1 MKKNFLLKF
10 FLFTVVATLVTFTSC
25 QDYDDDIA
33 KLDGDITSLR
43 TQVSALQ
50 AKIDNGAVITSVTPT
65 ANGVVVTLSNGESF
79 TLTNGADGAPGAD
92 GADGADGSVVKIGDN
107 GNWWIDSVD
116 TGLPARGPKGETGAP
131 GVDGTNGTD
140 GKDGKDGTDGKDGND
155 GVDGQD
161 GKDGQDGTD
170 GKDGIYYYPHED
182 GFWYMVDG
190 AVETKTDKTWLPEGT
205 VTAIWED
212 GALKIYN
219 VKNHVGPVV
228 ITFPPLLTNLTF
240 IPEHVFTVSDPI
252 AVFPSL
258 FAAGRFPET
267 GMFSKKVDLKYYVG
281 KSIPKGQDI
290 FSNANY
296 EFKFND
302 PENLMF
308 KFLYGLGRTRA
319 EDKLNSKATF
329 KSYNS
334 TTGELTITTTIT
346 PDKSYALEAAG
357 LFMAVSE
364 VLTIDGIGPDFDA
377 KVEKKLRQLLGDEA
391 VDAILKWDG
400 TFNVP
405 QLMLTVGTKHGEIHS
420 DWVTALP
427 HPIIGTQI
435 ANAKRHT
442 EDGLEPD
449 AGWNPYTFPFYKS
462 GAEALASTDRRV
474 LQLKHNEEYDL
485 EEAIITVFPG
495 TLGINLSEYVDVDII
510 DKFIPTIN
518 LPEFGVVT
526 EVLDTTFVVEFDV
539 DFVVEYEYESYDP
552 ISGTVITKTGT
563 TNFTR
568 TLTSDPIH
576 FTAEFEFD
584 IDDIIRLEDFFNQD
598 ALLQKVKAKLEAQL
612 DSYIY
617 FTHGNGEFNEL
628 VPQEFGLKYEF
639 TVVDSAGGAINLPAN
654 TSLVSAPNGAA
665 DVGKR
670 PIIRVRLVTAQNKP
684 FEEVYIKINWTN

>member
-1 MKKNFLLKF
+1 
-10 FLFTVVATLVTFTSC
+10 
-25 QDYDDDIA
+25 
-33 KLDGDITSLR
+33 
-43 TQVSALQ
+43 
-50 AKIDNGAVITSVTPT
+50 
-65 ANGVVVTLSNGESF
+65 
-79 TLTNGADGAPGAD
+79 
-92 GADGADGSVVKIGDN
+92 
-107 GNWWIDSVD
+107 
-116 TGLPARGPKGETGAP
+116 
-131 GVDGTNGTD
+131 
-140 GKDGKDGTDGKDGND
+140 
-155 GVDGQD
+155 
-161 GKDGQDGTD
+161 
-170 GKDGIYYYPHED
+170 
-182 GFWYMVDG
+182 MVDG
-190 AVETKTDKTWLPEGT
+190 AVETKTDKTWLPDGI
-205 VTAIWED
+205 VTAVWTDNTLEVFID
-212 GALKIYN
+212 GVSAVLID
-219 VKNHVGPVV
+219 
-228 ITFPPLLTNLTF
+228 FPPLLTNLTF

-258 FAAGRFPET
+258 FAANRFPET

-281 KSIPKGQDI
+281 KKIPKGQDI

-364 VLTIDGIGPDFDA
+364 ILTIDGIGPDFDA

-400 TFNVP
+400 SFNVP
-405 QLMLTVGTKHGEIHS
+405 QLMLTVDTEHGEIHS

-442 EDGLEPD
+442 EDGLEPN
-449 AGWNPYTFPFYKS
+449 AGWNPYSFPFVID
-462 GAEALASTDRRV
+462 GAEALPKTDRRV

-518 LPEFGVVT
+518 LPKFGVVT
-526 EVLDTTFVVEFDV
+526 QVLETTVKVEFDV
-539 DFVVEYEYESYDP
+539 TFDVEYTYESWDP
-552 ISGTVITKTGT
+552 ITNTSVTKTGT
-563 TNFTR
+563 TTV
-568 TLTSDPIH
+568 TETVQVDIPINE
-576 FTAEFEFD
+576 EFEFD
-584 IDDIIRLEDFFNQD
+584 IDDIISLEDFFDQD
-598 ALLQKVKAKLEAQL
+598 ALLKKVKAKLEAQL